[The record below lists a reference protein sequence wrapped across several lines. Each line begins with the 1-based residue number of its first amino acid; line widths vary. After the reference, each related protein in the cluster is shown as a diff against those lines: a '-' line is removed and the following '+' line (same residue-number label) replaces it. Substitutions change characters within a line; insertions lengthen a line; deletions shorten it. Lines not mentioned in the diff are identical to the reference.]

1 MSAFV
6 NLLALAVPIF
16 TLQVYDRVVGSGGI
30 STLEGL
36 LIGMVIVLVFDYILR
51 QSRSR
56 IMQRVAMRV
65 DIIIG
70 RKLFEKVM
78 SLPLQALEA
87 QPSAY
92 WTSLFRDADTVRNTL
107 SGASAILIADLPFA
121 IFFLGLI
128 FILAPPVAPVM
139 VVMLPIFMFIAWRS
153 ASETASASADERQSS
168 QTRDSFI
175 NELIAG
181 RTTIK
186 ALSLDHS
193 MRPQWEEKHA
203 ENIERALARGSKTD
217 GFSNFG
223 ATLSLITTLLLT
235 TVGAIA
241 IIDQKLTMGALIATN
256 MLSGRIMGPA
266 NQLVT
271 QWRTYTSFKQSVE
284 KLGMLFNTASERQ
297 ESAVQIERPN
307 GEIELE
313 TIIFS
318 YGEGGKPVINDVS
331 LTIKARGVHALVGRN
346 GSGKSTLLKIIQG
359 LYRPSKGRVLLDG
372 ADLSQFTRDEISSW
386 IGYVPQESILFTGT
400 IRDNI
405 TLRKTDAT
413 DEEVL
418 KAAEEAGV
426 HQFVIDMPDGY
437 GTDIGESGA
446 NLSGGQ
452 RQRIAIARALI
463 GDPPVLVLDEP
474 SSSLDRQAEQE
485 LRRTLVEI
493 GRDRT
498 VIIVTHSPI
507 LLAACDDLVAMDR
520 GKIALAGPAHEI
532 LPKLFGTAPKGGGDK
547 PATSGGP
554 TAKPAAPNQQPG
566 PQQGPKL
573 GPQQG
578 TQPAQRPA
586 GPGGPGP
593 NAKPGAPAVK
603 PPVGPQ
609 SRPQGAPKP
618 VQPSTRSTKVPPS
631 VQNRTQKQQRAQAG
645 GQQGAAAQSV
655 NQANQNPKSANISQA
670 QARTAKPTRPAPGT
684 NRPVNTREEK

>member
-36 LIGMVIVLVFDYILR
+36 LIGMVIVLVFDYVLR
-51 QSRSR
+51 QSLSR

-70 RKLFEKVM
+70 KKLFDKVM

-87 QPSAY
+87 QPAAY
-92 WTSLFRDADTVRNTL
+92 WTSLFRDVDTVRNTL

-128 FILAPPVAPVM
+128 FILTPPVAPVM

-168 QTRDSFI
+168 QSRDSFI
-175 NELIAG
+175 AELIAG

-186 ALSLDHS
+186 ALSLDHA
-193 MRPQWEEKHA
+193 MRPQWEDKHA
-203 ENIERALARGSKTD
+203 ENIERSLARGSKTD
-217 GFSNFG
+217 GYSNFG

-235 TVGAIA
+235 TVGALA
-241 IIDQKLTMGALIATN
+241 IIDQELTMGALIATN

-266 NQLVT
+266 NQLVS
-271 QWRTYTSFKQSVE
+271 QWRTYANFKQSVE
-284 KLGMLFNTASERQ
+284 KLGMLFNAASERQ

-313 TIIFS
+313 TVIFS

-331 LTIKARGVHALVGRN
+331 LVIKAGGVLALVGRN

-359 LYRPSKGRVLLDG
+359 LYTPSKGRVLLDG
-372 ADLSQFTRDEISSW
+372 ADLAQFTRTEISSW
-386 IGYVPQESILFTGT
+386 IGYVPQDSILFTGT

-405 TLRKTDAT
+405 ALRKTDAS
-413 DEEVL
+413 DDEVL

-426 HQFVIDMPDGY
+426 HQFVIDMADGY
-437 GTDIGESGA
+437 GTDIGESGS

-463 GDPPVLVLDEP
+463 GDPPVIILDEP

-507 LLAACDDLVAMDR
+507 LLAACDDLVAMDK
-520 GKIALAGPAHEI
+520 GKIALAGPANEI
-532 LPKLFGTAPKGGGDK
+532 LPKLFGTAPQRGDAK
-547 PATSGGP
+547 APA
-554 TAKPAAPNQQPG
+554 AAPNTAPG
-566 PQQGPKL
+566 P
-573 GPQQG
+573 
-578 TQPAQRPA
+578 
-586 GPGGPGP
+586 
-593 NAKPGAPAVK
+593 KPGA
-603 PPVGPQ
+603 
-609 SRPQGAPKP
+609 APKP
-618 VQPSTRSTKVPPS
+618 QSQQPPGQPA
-631 VQNRTQKQQRAQAG
+631 RTQGKAQGSAPNRPQSAG
-645 GQQGAAAQSV
+645 GQPASRPNP
-655 NQANQNPKSANISQA
+655 NQ
-670 QARTAKPTRPAPGT
+670 PGT
-684 NRPVNTREEK
+684 Q